1 MNRYQKAKF
10 VHMIFTDTHTH
21 IYSEKFLDD
30 QKEMIDRAI
39 SSGVSRMFM
48 PNIDLDSVD
57 SMHLLAK
64 NYPTNC
70 FPMMGLH
77 PCDVNQDY
85 EKVLSEMSG
94 LINQREYVAIGE
106 IGIDLYWDKT
116 FVAQQEQAFRTQIE
130 WAKKF
135 DLPIV
140 IHCREAFEEI
150 LAILDELNDEK
161 LRGIFHCFTGTLA
174 QAKHI
179 LNYGDFYLG
188 IGGVVTFK
196 KAGLDKVVEQLS
208 IHDLV
213 LETDAPYLAPTPYR
227 GKRNEPSYI
236 PHIAEK
242 VAELLNLTLGEV
254 AEITTQ
260 NSKTIFGV

>member
-10 VHMIFTDTHTH
+10 VDMIFTDTHTH
-21 IYSEKFLDD
+21 IYSDKFTDD
-30 QKEMIDRAI
+30 QEVTINRAFDA
-39 SSGVSRMFM
+39 GVSRMFM
-48 PNIDLDSVD
+48 PNIDLDSING
-57 SMHLLAK
+57 MHQLAD
-64 NYPTNC
+64 NYPNNC

-77 PCDVNQDY
+77 PCDVKANYD
-85 EKVLSEMSG
+85 KVLSDMKAHFK
-94 LINQREYVAIGE
+94 NRKYYAIGE

-116 FVAQQEQAFRTQIE
+116 FLSQQEHAFRTQIE
-130 WAKKF
+130 WAKEMN
-135 DLPIV
+135 LPIV

-161 LRGIFHCFTGTLA
+161 LRGIFHCFTGTIE

-196 KAGLDKVVEQLS
+196 KAGLDKIVEQLS

-242 VAELLNLTLGEV
+242 VAELLNLSLSQV
-254 AEITTQ
+254 AEITTS